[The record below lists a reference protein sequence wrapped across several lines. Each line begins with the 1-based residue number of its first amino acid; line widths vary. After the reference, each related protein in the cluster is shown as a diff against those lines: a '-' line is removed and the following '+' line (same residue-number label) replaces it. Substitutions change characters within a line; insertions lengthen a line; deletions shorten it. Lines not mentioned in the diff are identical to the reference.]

1 MSTVGEQIE
10 KAADVLC
17 EEGRV
22 YELRALGV
30 PEDWAD
36 GDGFTHCG
44 YFDDRRA
51 LANAALQLDDKGAKG
66 VYVTPNPVKPD
77 LLARAKNRTVRSPK
91 STTTNGEITRRRWL
105 LIDADP
111 LRPAGIP
118 STDDELAAARSRVAR
133 VARFL
138 KGKGF
143 PGGVLAESGNGAHL
157 LYRVDLPPDDGG
169 LCKRVL
175 QTLDARFTD
184 EEVEVDDA
192 VHNAARI
199 WKLYG
204 TAARKGD
211 ATEKRPHRRAKLLR
225 VADPLEVVPRRK
237 LEAVAA
243 AEEPKA
249 GPRNGTP
256 SSGDSGPLAGD
267 LAPEEVRKALGCI
280 PPRPGYND
288 GWFQITAAV
297 YDAVGGDVDAAER
310 LLQEWSP
317 EEEPGEYR
325 KILNSDLDGSITFK
339 TLIHRAQEH
348 GYTHPAKRN
357 GARSP
362 KPRDAAPSGAPVAGV
377 LASDVERKPIRW
389 IWKGRLAR
397 GEMTILDGDP
407 GLGKST
413 MLCDL
418 AARIT
423 TGRPLPGE
431 DKPPRSGGP
440 GGVVLVTT
448 EDSPSHTIR
457 PRLDAAGADVGR
469 VRIVQ
474 TVPTRGDDGSWDSGD
489 ERVPKLPADLDVLK
503 ATCRDVDADLLVIDP
518 LLAHLSGEV
527 NTFKDGDVRSALAP
541 VQTFAEEAG
550 LALVVVRHLTKAS
563 AGANPLYRG
572 QASIGII
579 GAARL
584 ALAFGEDPENEDQ
597 LVLAP
602 NKINLGKR
610 PPALALRLEDSPEV
624 PDVARVE
631 WQGTSECSA
640 QDLFG
645 TQAGGDRRDQ
655 RTEEAE
661 AFLKE
666 VLAEGPRRSTE
677 VHDLREERGISRNT
691 FYGAKDNLGVTS
703 DQEAPGR
710 PYWMVPPWD
719 AAPDT
724 QPPDTQEK
732 SLSSGQNAQNGGN
745 TPDSVRNRG
754 VKGPDTKKR
763 KVCHRDPESANN
775 GNSGGT
781 VGEDIREGG
790 EAIHTFTGGRV
801 TVEKV
806 RSQAVQITDGD
817 GTKMTVGP
825 NDLEPVSTEGDATA
839 NEVPF

>member
-1 MSTVGEQIE
+1 
-10 KAADVLC
+10 
-17 EEGRV
+17 
-22 YELRALGV
+22 
-30 PEDWAD
+30 
-36 GDGFTHCG
+36 
-44 YFDDRRA
+44 
-51 LANAALQLDDKGAKG
+51 
-66 VYVTPNPVKPD
+66 
-77 LLARAKNRTVRSPK
+77 LARAKNRTVRSPK
-91 STTTNGEITRRRWL
+91 STTTNGEIARRRWL

-111 LRPAGIP
+111 LRPPGIP

-204 TAARKGD
+204 TTARKGD

-225 VADPLEVVPRRK
+225 VADPLNVVPRRK

-243 AEEPKA
+243 EEEPKA
-249 GPRNGTP
+249 RARNGTP
-256 SSGDSGPLAGD
+256 VSGDSGPPGD
-267 LAPEEVRKALGCI
+267 LAAEEVRKALGCI

-310 LLQEWSP
+310 LLKEWSP

-325 KILNSDLDGSITFK
+325 EILNSDLDGSITAG
-339 TLIHRAQEH
+339 TLVDRAQEH

-357 GARSP
+357 GARRNPGKSP
-362 KPRDAAPSGAPVAGV
+362 QPRAPSGAPVAGV
-377 LASDVERKPIRW
+377 LASDVERKLIRW

-397 GEMTILDGDP
+397 GEMTIIDGDP

-431 DKPPRSGGP
+431 DRPPRDGP

-474 TVPTRGDDGSWDSGD
+474 TVPTRGDDGGWDNGD

-518 LLAHLSGEV
+518 LLAHLAGEV

-541 VQTFAEEAG
+541 VQAFAEEAG

-584 ALAFGEDPENEDQ
+584 ALAFGEDPDNEDQ

-610 PPALALRLEDSPEV
+610 PPSLALRLEDCPDV

-640 QDLFG
+640 SDLFS

-655 RTEEAE
+655 RTEQAE

-691 FYGAKDNLGVTS
+691 FYRAKDNLGVTS
-703 DQEAPGR
+703 DQAAPGR
-710 PYWMVPPWD
+710 PFWMVPPWGENG

-724 QPPDTQEK
+724 QTPDTQEK
-732 SLSSGQNAQNGGN
+732 SWSSGQNAQNGVN
-745 TPDSVRNRG
+745 TPDSVRNRD
-754 VKGPDTKKR
+754 VKGSDTQKR
-763 KVCHRDPESANN
+763 KVGYRDPESANN
-775 GNSGGT
+775 GDSDAT
-781 VGEDIREGG
+781 VGEGIREGG

-817 GTKMTVGP
+817 GKKMTVGP
-825 NDLEPVSTEGDATA
+825 GDLKPVPAAEEDSTDDI
-839 NEVPF
+839 PF

>member
-1 MSTVGEQIE
+1 MSTVFEQIE
-10 KAADVLC
+10 KAADVLF
-17 EEGRV
+17 EEERV
-22 YELRALGV
+22 YELRAFGV

-36 GDGFTHCG
+36 GDGFTHSG
-44 YFDDRRA
+44 YFDDIGE
-51 LANAALQLDDKGAKG
+51 LAAAAVNLDRKGAGG
-66 VYVTPNPVKPD
+66 VYVTPNPVEPD

-111 LRPAGIP
+111 QRPAGIA
-118 STDDELAAARSRVAR
+118 STDEELEAARTRLAR
-133 VARFL
+133 VANFL
-138 KGKGF
+138 SGEGF

-169 LCKRVL
+169 LTKRVL
-175 QTLDARFTD
+175 QALDARFTD
-184 EEVEVDDA
+184 ETVEIDDG

-204 TAARKGD
+204 TTARKGD
-211 ATEKRPHRRAKLLR
+211 ATEKRPHRRARLLR

-249 GPRNGTP
+249 PARNGTP
-256 SSGDSGPLAGD
+256 SSGPGRA
-267 LAPEEVRKALGCI
+267 APSDGLPQDQVREALSHI
-280 PPRPGYND
+280 PARPAYD
-288 GWFQITAAV
+288 EWFAITAAV
-297 YDAVGGDVDAAER
+297 HDAVGGDVDAAER
-310 LLQEWSP
+310 LLKEWSA

-325 KILNSDLDGSITFK
+325 KILNSDLDGSITAG
-339 TLIHRAQEH
+339 TLVHKAKRH
-348 GYTHPAKRN
+348 GYTPPSNGRN
-357 GARSP
+357 GHAQRRGEKREAPP
-362 KPRDAAPSGAPVAGV
+362 KPRDAAPVAGV
-377 LASDVERKPIRW
+377 LASEVEREPIRW

-397 GEMTILDGDP
+397 GEMTIIDGDP

-413 MLCDL
+413 MLCEL
-418 AARIT
+418 AACIT

-431 DKPPRSGGP
+431 EKPPRDGP

-474 TVPTRGDDGSWDSGD
+474 TVPTRGDDGSWDSGG

-503 ATCRDVDADLLVIDP
+503 ATCRDVGADLLVIDP
-518 LLAHLSGEV
+518 LLAHLGDI
-527 NTFKDGDVRSALAP
+527 NTFKDADVRSALAP

-550 LALVVVRHLTKAS
+550 LALVVVRHLTKGS

-584 ALAFGEDPENEDQ
+584 ALAFGEDPERDGQ

-602 NKINLGKR
+602 NKVNLGKR
-610 PPALALRLEDSPEV
+610 PPSLALQLKDSPDV
-624 PDVARVE
+624 DDVARVE
-631 WQGTSECSA
+631 WLGTSDRSA
-640 QDLFG
+640 SELFS
-645 TQAGGDRRDQ
+645 AGAGDASEQSPALSEAKDFLR
-655 RTEEAE
+655 EE
-661 AFLKE
+661 
-666 VLAEGPRRSTE
+666 LAEGPRPAAEMYDVAEEAGIAKDTLKRARRE
-677 VHDLREERGISRNT
+677 VATSERTGGVGEGGFWEWELKASEDALSVASSDNAILRDKTGEKGPEN
-691 FYGAKDNLGVTS
+691 GAKSAFEANWPKNGMGEETS
-703 DQEAPGR
+703 SVSTKRGMA
-710 PYWMVPPWD
+710 
-719 AAPDT
+719 
-724 QPPDTQEK
+724 EK
-732 SLSSGQNAQNGGN
+732 GGI
-745 TPDSVRNRG
+745 
-754 VKGPDTKKR
+754 
-763 KVCHRDPESANN
+763 E
-775 GNSGGT
+775 
-781 VGEDIREGG
+781 EGG
-790 EAIHTFTGGRV
+790 EAIHTFTGNRV

-825 NDLEPVSTEGDATA
+825 GDLEPVASEEDATA
-839 NEVPF
+839 NEAPF